1 MAKTIAEPAFTKFAD
16 ASRIMKSPARDTVF
30 DLEAGSRQS
39 QPKS

>member
-16 ASRIMKSPARDTVF
+16 ASRMKSPARDTVF